1 MSASVSGSALPGTNP
16 ASGSS
21 LPLSEGMD
29 VERAWLHQSGCSQR
43 VIDML
48 LKSRKHSTNRTYSR
62 SWHQF
67 RGFVTQRVIVAT
79 SPEVIHMPDF
89 LEHGLVFV
97 LSANTSYSEVAAI
110 SAFFWGSMGSEFSNQ
125 PVL

>member
-1 MSASVSGSALPGTNP
+1 
-16 ASGSS
+16 
-21 LPLSEGMD
+21 MD

-43 VIDML
+43 VIDRL
-48 LKSRKHSTNRTYSR
+48 LKSRNHSTNRTYSR
-62 SWHQF
+62 AWHQF
-67 RGFVTQRVIVAT
+67 GGFVTQRRIVAA

-89 LEHGLVFV
+89 LQQGLDFG

-110 SAFFWGSMGSEFSNQ
+110 SAFLWGSMGSEFSNQ